1 MDAEKNLRFYKK
13 YKEDKRHKVQVYP
26 GNNLNENEFIPAE
39 DILIDGMSISLHF
52 IEINKQIKG
61 LLKINE
67 DLVNKNKELTE
78 TINNLL
84 KLRS

>member
-13 YKEDKRHKVQVYP
+13 YKEDKRHKVQVYT

-39 DILIDGMSISLHF
+39 DILIEGKSLSLHF
-52 IEINKQIKG
+52 KDIDEQIKY

-84 KLRS
+84 KLGS